1 MLLDLCKKT
10 ERIKV
15 HVYMCSGRDAR
26 RLSWD
31 VSWDTTNEVTFQRAW
46 RTSRPS
52 TEECI
57 WNALFNEIVHETR
70 NYQ

>member
-15 HVYMCSGRDAR
+15 HVYMLCGSTPR

-31 VSWDTTNEVTFQRAW
+31 VSWDTTKEVTFQRAW

-57 WNALFNEIVHETR
+57 WNALFNEIKREIT
-70 NYQ
+70 